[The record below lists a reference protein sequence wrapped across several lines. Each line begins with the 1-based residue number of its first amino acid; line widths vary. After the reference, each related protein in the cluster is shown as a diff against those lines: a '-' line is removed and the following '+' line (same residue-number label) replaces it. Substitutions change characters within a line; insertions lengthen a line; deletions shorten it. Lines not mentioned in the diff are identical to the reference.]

1 MISGLSDAVFVV
13 SPARRW
19 ITVADMESTQQ
30 SHDRYSD
37 WGGIDGLVDQLFAA
51 VMLTGR
57 EPMSSR
63 ASNAPPMWST
73 HLAFGLL

>member
-1 MISGLSDAVFVV
+1 MLYSWSRQRV
-13 SPARRW
+13 ARSLLRIW
-19 ITVADMESTQQ
+19 NPRNNLTTGIQT
-30 SHDRYSD
+30 
-37 WGGIDGLVDQLFAA
+37 GFGIDGLVDQLFAA